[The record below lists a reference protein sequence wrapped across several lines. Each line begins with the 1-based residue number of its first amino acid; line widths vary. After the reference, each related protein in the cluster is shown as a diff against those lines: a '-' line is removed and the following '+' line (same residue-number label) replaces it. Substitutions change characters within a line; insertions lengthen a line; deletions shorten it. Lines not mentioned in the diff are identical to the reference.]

1 MRARG
6 REMYLRADLDGG
18 DGLNK
23 QNTLY
28 KYITIHSIIMI
39 TNGGQTSIRVRVRV
53 MDLRAILD
61 EGAAGNTWGIVKA
74 HLFKSVRKGALSHAL
89 E

>member
-6 REMYLRADLDGG
+6 REMYLRAGLDGG

-28 KYITIHSIIMI
+28 KHITIHFNYICI
-39 TNGGQTSIRVRVRV
+39 NGGQTSIRVRVR
-53 MDLRAILD
+53 
-61 EGAAGNTWGIVKA
+61 
-74 HLFKSVRKGALSHAL
+74 HAVIR
-89 E
+89 ENMPNNI